1 MTVSV
6 AVMTDKGTGPIATIQ
21 LAGNAIDLLKKI
33 FTPTNKK
40 TISLAAGKILVGC
53 IKDNGHTID
62 QVTIGCESENNF
74 AIHCHGNPIIVE
86 NIMKLLAES
95 GAALVSRENLLT
107 EILSEQKDTNT
118 IAIEAKLTIPKAK
131 TLQGS
136 KVIANQIDNGLNK
149 IARHLLTEIDS
160 ISIEQINSQARQILE
175 KSNIANLIINGCQIA
190 LIGPPN
196 TGKSTLLNL
205 LAGRQ
210 KAIVTDIEG
219 TTRDYVTAQ
228 CNITPLHIE
237 LTDTAGLDEKLFTD
251 SDSIDKAS
259 QQKSFE
265 ILKQADV
272 LLLILDISQSAEQFD
287 TSLLERI
294 AGKKI
299 ITVLNK
305 CDLSAKL
312 ETKKLPKILTSH
324 VQISAKTGDGIEN
337 LKEKIIQITDAA
349 DFDLH
354 TPVCFT
360 ARQNKLLTELT
371 TTKSKTK
378 MTSIITE
385 LLNGRLSV

>member
-1 MTVSV
+1 MTVSA

-33 FTPTNKK
+33 FTPVGKK
-40 TISLAAGKILVGC
+40 TINFQTGKILVGY
-53 IKDNGHTID
+53 IKDKDKSID

-86 NIMKLLAES
+86 NIMKLLAEN
-95 GAALVSRENLLT
+95 GVTLVSRENLLT
-107 EILSEQKDTNT
+107 EILSEQKNTDT

-136 KVIANQIDNGLNK
+136 KIIANQIDNGLNK
-149 IARHLLTEIDS
+149 TARQWLSDIDS
-160 ISIEQINSQARQILE
+160 LSIEQINLQARQILE
-175 KSNIANLIINGCQIA
+175 KSKTANLIINGCQIA
-190 LIGPPN
+190 IIGPPN

-272 LLLILDISQSAEQFD
+272 LLLVLNITQPMDQLDG
-287 TSLLERI
+287 SLLEKI
-294 AGKKI
+294 SNKKI
-299 ITVLNK
+299 LTVLNK
-305 CDLSAKL
+305 CDLPAKL
-312 ETKKLPKILTSH
+312 DTKKLPQILTDSLK
-324 VQISAKTGDGIEN
+324 ISAKTGNGIEN
-337 LKEKIIQITDAA
+337 LKEKIINITDTA

-360 ARQNKLLTELT
+360 TRQNRFLNQLAGI
-371 TTKSKTK
+371 KSKTK
-378 MTSIITE
+378 AISVITK

>member
-1 MTVSV
+1 MTVSA
-6 AVMTDKGTGPIATIQ
+6 AVMTEKGTGPIATIQ

-33 FTPTNKK
+33 FTPANKK

-107 EILSEQKDTNT
+107 DILSEQKNTNT
-118 IAIEAKLTIPKAK
+118 LTIEAKLTIPKAK

-136 KVIANQIDNGLNK
+136 KIIANQLDNGLNK
-149 IARHLLTEIDS
+149 IARHCQTEIES
-160 ISIEQINSQARQILE
+160 LSIEQINLQARQILE
-175 KSNIANLIINGCQIA
+175 KSKIANLIINGCQIA
-190 LIGPPN
+190 IIGPPN

-210 KAIVTDIEG
+210 KAIVTDVEG

-228 CNITPLHIE
+228 CNITPLYIE

-272 LLLILDISQSAEQFD
+272 LLLILDISQSADQFD

-324 VQISAKTGDGIEN
+324 VRISAKTGDGLEN
-337 LKEKIIQITDAA
+337 LKEEIINITDTA

-360 ARQNKLLTELT
+360 ARQNRLLGRLAGI
-371 TTKSKTK
+371 KSKTK
-378 MTSIITE
+378 AISIITK